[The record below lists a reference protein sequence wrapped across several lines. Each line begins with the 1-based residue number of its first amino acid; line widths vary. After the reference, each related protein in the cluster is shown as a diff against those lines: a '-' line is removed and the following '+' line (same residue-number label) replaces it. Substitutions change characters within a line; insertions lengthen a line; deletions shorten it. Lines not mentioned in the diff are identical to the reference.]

1 MLSIGCVRNT
11 QDAEISLRAQCD
23 FWSQAL
29 ESRKGQ
35 LDRKA
40 NWGNDAMISLLP
52 RAGLRTGTGARSVCG
67 GGGKEGRG
75 RTDGDGKNPGCHA
88 TKAINAQV
96 SLLPARSAWFR
107 SVHLVGAF
115 RGRTQQGAP
124 CAVSPPPPSLA
135 CRQSVTPVNRNY
147 PVRLF
152 ARKSTG
158 GLVKSCRCS
167 RDGS

>member
-1 MLSIGCVRNT
+1 MQR
-11 QDAEISLRAQCD
+11 
-23 FWSQAL
+23 
-29 ESRKGQ
+29 SRYAHNVTFGRKHWKRQRG
-35 LDRKA
+35 RKA

-52 RAGLRTGTGARSVCG
+52 RAGLRTGTGARARYVAAAKKG
-67 GGGKEGRG
+67 GDG
-75 RTDGDGKNPGCHA
+75 RTGMERIQVA

-115 RGRTQQGAP
+115 RGRTERGAP
-124 CAVSPPPPSLA
+124 CAVSQPPPSLA
-135 CRQSVTPVNRNY
+135 CRQSVTPVNRVY

-152 ARKSTG
+152 ARISTG